1 MYYLIT
7 TRYVRLE
14 DRYKKQLRKETD
26 SLQRE
31 NETLRE
37 QLEKW
42 WVQWLSQS
50 L

>member
-42 WVQWLSQS
+42 
-50 L
+50 

>member
-1 MYYLIT
+1 MYYLIA

-14 DRYKKQLRKETD
+14 DSYKKQLRKETD

-42 WVQWLSQS
+42 
-50 L
+50 

>member
-14 DRYKKQLRKETD
+14 DSYKKQLRKETD

-42 WVQWLSQS
+42 
-50 L
+50 

>member
-7 TRYVRLE
+7 TRYVNLE
-14 DRYKKQLRKETD
+14 NRYKKQLRKETD

-31 NETLRE
+31 NENLRE
-37 QLEKW
+37 QLAKW
-42 WVQWLSQS
+42 WVQCLSQS